1 MHTEIEA
8 KFLDI
13 DAYLLRE
20 KLKSFKAR
28 LVNDE
33 RTMKRKNFDFEDS
46 RLQKINGWVR
56 VRDEGNKVTL
66 SYKQLNDRSLHGTKE
81 VNVTVL
87 DFKETC
93 NFLEIIGMK
102 QKSYQVTKRESWL
115 LDEVEIEID
124 TWPWIPQF
132 VELEGK
138 SEEELKS
145 VASKLGLDWKKALHG
160 SVEIAYQVYFDVTE
174 DEIDA
179 WEEITFVQIPDWL
192 EGKRIKQS
200 TKLDLKDLVNCH

>member
-13 DAYLLRE
+13 DADLLRE
-20 KLKSFKAR
+20 KLKSLKAR

-33 RTMKRKNFDFEDS
+33 RTMKRKIFDFEDG
-46 RLQKINGWVR
+46 RLQKISAWVR

-66 SYKQLNDRSLHGTKE
+66 SYKQLIDRSLQGTKE
-81 VNVTVL
+81 VNVTVT
-87 DFKETC
+87 DFEDTC
-93 NFLEIIGMK
+93 NFLESIGMK

-115 LDEVEIEID
+115 LDDVEIEID
-124 TWPWIPQF
+124 TWPWIPQY

-138 SEEELKS
+138 SEEKVKS
-145 VASKLGLDWKKALHG
+145 IASKLRLDWQKALHG
-160 SVEIAYQVYFDVTE
+160 SVEVAYQAYFDVTE

-179 WEEITFVQIPDWL
+179 WEEITFTPTPDWL
-192 EGKRIKQS
+192 ESKRIKQ
-200 TKLDLKDLVNCH
+200 

>member
-8 KFLDI
+8 KFLDV
-13 DAYLLRE
+13 DVDLLRE

-33 RTMKRKNFDFEDS
+33 RTMKRKIFDFEDG
-46 RLQKINGWVR
+46 RLRKISGWVR

-66 SYKQLNDRSLHGTKE
+66 SYKQLNDRSLCGTKE
-81 VNVTVL
+81 VNVTVI
-87 DFKETC
+87 DFQDTC
-93 NFLEIIGMK
+93 NFLENIGMK

-115 LDEVEIEID
+115 LDDVEIEID

-138 SEEELKS
+138 SEEEVKS
-145 VASKLGLDWKKALHG
+145 VASKLGLDWQKALHG
-160 SVEIAYQVYFDVTE
+160 SVEVAYQAYYDVTE

-192 EGKRIKQS
+192 ESKRIKQS
-200 TKLDLKDLVNCH
+200 T

>member
-13 DAYLLRE
+13 DADLLRE
-20 KLKSFKAR
+20 KPKSLKAR

-33 RTMKRKNFDFEDS
+33 RTMKRKIFDFEDG
-46 RLQKINGWVR
+46 RLQKISAWVR

-66 SYKQLNDRSLHGTKE
+66 SYKQLIDRSLQGTKE
-81 VNVTVL
+81 VNVTVT
-87 DFKETC
+87 DFEDTC
-93 NFLEIIGMK
+93 NFLESIGMK

-115 LDEVEIEID
+115 LDDVEIEID

-138 SEEELKS
+138 SEE
-145 VASKLGLDWKKALHG
+145 
-160 SVEIAYQVYFDVTE
+160 
-174 DEIDA
+174 
-179 WEEITFVQIPDWL
+179 
-192 EGKRIKQS
+192 
-200 TKLDLKDLVNCH
+200 

>member
-13 DAYLLRE
+13 DADLLRE
-20 KLKSFKAR
+20 KPKSLKAR

-33 RTMKRKNFDFEDS
+33 RTMKRKIFDFEDG
-46 RLQKINGWVR
+46 RLQKISAWVR

-66 SYKQLNDRSLHGTKE
+66 SYKQLIDRSLQGTKE
-81 VNVTVL
+81 VNVTVT
-87 DFKETC
+87 DFEDTC
-93 NFLEIIGMK
+93 NFLESIGMK

-115 LDEVEIEID
+115 LDDVEIEID
-124 TWPWIPQF
+124 TWPWIPQY

-138 SEEELKS
+138 SEEKVKS
-145 VASKLGLDWKKALHG
+145 IASKLRLDWQKALHG
-160 SVEIAYQVYFDVTE
+160 SVEVAYQAYFDVTE

-179 WEEITFVQIPDWL
+179 WEEITFTPTPDWL
-192 EGKRIKQS
+192 ESKRIKQ
-200 TKLDLKDLVNCH
+200 